1 MRQKSALEN
10 YAFED
15 VYKILQ
21 ELSEFKCS
29 MLEMAQALVWDFR
42 EIFAVIF
49 LINIMI
55 KKSTFRIAF
64 VNFS

>member
-42 EIFAVIF
+42 EIFLDGYFWV
-49 LINIMI
+49 LYL
-55 KKSTFRIAF
+55 KTT
-64 VNFS
+64 

>member
-42 EIFAVIF
+42 ENSV
-49 LINIMI
+49 
-55 KKSTFRIAF
+55 TFF
-64 VNFS
+64 FN

>member
-42 EIFAVIF
+42 ENSVTIF

-55 KKSTFRIAF
+55 KK
-64 VNFS
+64 

>member
-21 ELSEFKCS
+21 ELSEFKCA

-42 EIFAVIF
+42 EKIF
-49 LINIMI
+49 M
-55 KKSTFRIAF
+55 
-64 VNFS
+64 